1 MSRIARLSVRP
12 RSAPCGSALSVCP
25 HCWNVN
31 RYAERLCGRCGA
43 DMTTV
48 LQESGGLRLTAPVQ
62 SPVPVRVGRRLG
74 LVQRLLLLGVLVVL
88 ALAQLASAFSPPAP
102 RSSSAAAG
110 SR

>member
-1 MSRIARLSVRP
+1 MSPFTRISALP
-12 RSAPCGSALSVCP
+12 RSAPLGSALSVCP

-31 RYAERLCGRCGA
+31 RHAERLCGRCGA

-74 LVQRLLLLGVLVVL
+74 LMQRLLLLGVLALL
-88 ALAQLASAFSPPAP
+88 ALAPLASVFSPPSQRP
-102 RSSSAAAG
+102 AAAAPG